1 MRLNKNKIEESLIK
15 YGFSNK
21 RSKKVAIFLVGEN
34 LFDDKNIVEVIN
46 EKSKIKKIIEIRE
59 E

>member
-46 EKSKIKKIIEIRE
+46 EKPKIKKIIEVKE